1 MRTQRTEDRG
11 QRTEDRQQ
19 TRIMSVFC
27 LLSSVFF
34 FIVGCSGPF
43 KQTNLS
49 ANELYRSHVI
59 EDINSHRIG
68 FLTTVVSRWS
78 NLGEYRLT
86 VSDILEKA
94 FKSEKPA
101 IVFVSSREAINRI
114 NNADLTSSYSEML
127 DYYDITGILNM
138 SLLKKIGNAL
148 NVRYVAQPRLL
159 SFTETTYSR
168 FSFLGLSLI
177 STRETTVKIFLQ
189 VWDVSTGN
197 IVWEGSGQA
206 TIAVEAMRAK
216 PVTFEEAAET
226 ASFSLI
232 KKLPF

>member
-1 MRTQRTEDRG
+1 
-11 QRTEDRQQ
+11 
-19 TRIMSVFC
+19 
-27 LLSSVFF
+27 
-34 FIVGCSGPF
+34 
-43 KQTNLS
+43 
-49 ANELYRSHVI
+49 
-59 EDINSHRIG
+59 
-68 FLTTVVSRWS
+68 
-78 NLGEYRLT
+78 
-86 VSDILEKA
+86 
-94 FKSEKPA
+94 
-101 IVFVSSREAINRI
+101 
-114 NNADLTSSYSEML
+114 
-127 DYYDITGILNM
+127 M
-138 SLLKKIGNAL
+138 SLLKKVGNAL

-216 PVTFEEAAET
+216 PVTFEEVAET
-226 ASFSLI
+226 ASFSLM